1 MAEIMEQVY
10 FYGEEAGIRELI
22 HTYTASGDLELVR
35 KEDGCIQ
42 FEFYCG
48 ADNSE
53 KAVLLERWR
62 DDAALD
68 AHHSTAMME
77 NLLSLIK
84 KHHLQISAVKFEV

>member
-42 FEFYCG
+42 FEF
-48 ADNSE
+48 
-53 KAVLLERWR
+53 
-62 DDAALD
+62 
-68 AHHSTAMME
+68 
-77 NLLSLIK
+77 
-84 KHHLQISAVKFEV
+84 